1 MQKLTRAGLLSPEA
15 YAAVRPALRAR
26 LAAHKQRRRVA
37 LGDYATLLFED
48 RLTVQ
53 FQVQEMLR
61 VERLADAGAIDDEL
75 AAYNPLV
82 PDGANLK
89 ATLMF
94 AFADAA
100 ARRQA
105 LGALGGVEHRVYA
118 RVGARTPVFAIAD
131 EDLPRSEGGKTSAVH
146 FLRFEFAPAAIAA
159 IRAGDALAFGI
170 ADDRLPVET
179 TLDAITRE
187 ALAEDFD

>member
-1 MQKLTRAGLLSPEA
+1 MAIGGTRRLVIPASLGYGARGAGGVIP
-15 YAAVRPALRAR
+15 PN
-26 LAAHKQRRRVA
+26 
-37 LGDYATLLFED
+37 ATLLFED
-48 RLTVQ
+48 RLTVLY
-53 FQVQEMLR
+53 QVQEMLR
-61 VERLADAGAIDDEL
+61 VERLSDAGDIDAEL

-82 PDGANLK
+82 PDGGNLK

-94 AFADAA
+94 AFADTV
-100 ARRQA
+100 ARREA

-118 RVGARTPVFAIAD
+118 RVGARAPVFAVAD
-131 EDLPRSEGGKTSAVH
+131 EDLPRSDGGKTSAVH
-146 FLRFEFAPAAIAA
+146 FLRFEFTPAAIAA

>member
-1 MQKLTRAGLLSPEA
+1 MQKLTRAGLLPPEA

-37 LGDYATLLFED
+37 LGEHAALLFED

-53 FQVQEMLR
+53 YQVQEMLR
-61 VERLADAGAIDDEL
+61 VERLADAGAIDAEL

-82 PDGANLK
+82 PDGRNLK

-94 AFADAA
+94 AFPDAG

-105 LGALGGVEHRVYA
+105 LGTLGGVEHRVYA
-118 RVGARTPVFAIAD
+118 RVGAHAPVFAIAD
-131 EDLPRSEGGKTSAVH
+131 EDLPRSEGAKTSAVH
-146 FLRFEFAPAAIAA
+146 FLRFEFPPAAIAA
-159 IRAGDALAFGI
+159 LRAGAGLAFAIDDPRMPVQASLDEAARQALA
-170 ADDRLPVET
+170 A
-179 TLDAITRE
+179 
-187 ALAEDFD
+187 DFD

>member
-15 YAAVRPALRAR
+15 YAAARPALRAR
-26 LAAHKQRRRVA
+26 LAAHRQRRRVA
-37 LGDYATLLFED
+37 LGEHATLLFED

-53 FQVQEMLR
+53 YQVQEMLR
-61 VERLADAGAIDDEL
+61 VERLADAGAIDAEL

-82 PDGANLK
+82 PDGGNLK

-94 AFADAA
+94 VFAEAG

-105 LGALGGVEHRVYA
+105 LGALGGIEHRVYA
-118 RVGARTPVFAIAD
+118 RVGTRPPVFAIAD

-159 IRAGDALAFGI
+159 IRAGDALGFGI

-179 TLDAITRE
+179 TLDAITRD